1 MLWIH
6 SDGSYSFNAARQ
18 AIPDDQT
25 ATYDADDRLIH
36 GVSNAQFDEVN
47 KLDLGESA
55 TLSFTYTISD
65 GNGGTDT
72 GDITV
77 TINGA
82 NDTPIATNDTNSVSE
97 EGIISRSSVTSSNKE
112 LLDNDNDAD
121 GDDNSS
127 NLTVTGIASGPTE
140 LNSFTTISSGGQQTI
155 ETSLGTLTVHSDGSY
170 SYTAKKNPA
179 LGSGDPA
186 VTDVF
191 RYSVQ
196 DDSLESNLYNN
207 NVGQTIRTQ

>member
-1 MLWIH
+1 MRPGNWNKFHTRYGLLWIH
-6 SDGSYSFNAARQ
+6 SNGSYSFNAARQ
-18 AIPDDQT
+18 AIPDNQT

-112 LLDNDNDAD
+112 LVDNDNDAD

-127 NLTVTGIASGPTE
+127 NLTVTGIANSGTAE
-140 LNSFTTISSGGQQTI
+140 INSFTTISSGGQQTI

-179 LGSGDPA
+179 LGSGDPLQKMFS
-186 VTDVF
+186 VIVF
-191 RYSVQ
+191 KMIV
-196 DDSLESNLYNN
+196 
-207 NVGQTIRTQ
+207 